1 VSTLEPVPLGE
12 TERLQALRRYEI
24 LDTAPEEAFDRVVQL
39 AASLFA
45 APMAC
50 ISFVD
55 AEREW
60 LKAAT
65 GVALCELPRAM
76 ALCAHTIM
84 RSEPTIVADA
94 RKDPRFHDSPLVTGR
109 PYIRFYAG
117 APIETRDGHRL
128 GSLCVMDTEP
138 RSNFS
143 PENGSRL
150 VALAGLVAGL
160 LDFRSNLSEHERAE
174 RDLKLINELVA
185 AVADAV
191 SVKQALEAALRIIGE
206 AVGAAHAR
214 ACALGGSD
222 GRSQLLA
229 VWGTHGVT
237 PPERVA
243 GPRRARLTLAN
254 GIFGN
259 VMRENRRLVVPDLAA
274 RGRRFPAADEALAA
288 GLRSAVCIPLQEGE
302 HRFALGFMF
311 DHRPPD
317 LEALADRIEEFGR
330 KIAPGLSRKLAE
342 ERTALL
348 QSVVRHANEGVL
360 LAELHGARKRT
371 GGEWRIVY
379 ATPAT
384 ARITGYR
391 PEELHGLALTS
402 LWAEEMDASTRGKLR
417 RIVEQG
423 QSARFELAC
432 RRKNGAVFWAEVTAM
447 PVLDDTTGERKLMA
461 ILRDRTE
468 RRRLEEALRQ
478 GEATFRLLFAS
489 NPIPMWVVDLESMR
503 FLEVNDSAV
512 ERYGYGRPAFL
523 DMTLDDIGAPGEAPP
538 PLDIDAETGRLGTW
552 QHRAQNGRIMTVE
565 LVGHRLEFRGHEAAI
580 IAAIDMTDQK
590 RIEEESSKA
599 REAAEAANRAKTELL
614 TNMSHELRTPLNAII
629 GFSEIMSEKLFGPL
643 GSAKYEGYVADIRH
657 SAAHLLMVIT
667 DILDLA
673 KIEANSFE
681 LDENLVETGTIINSA
696 LRLVKPRA
704 NRGGVKLHYEQRH
717 GEVVIRA
724 DELALKRVLIN
735 LLSNAVKFSHHAT
748 TVTVRSEFNADGALV
763 IAIADQGIGMAPEE
777 IPIALTPFRQ
787 ISSGL
792 QRRYEGTGLG
802 LPIAKELVEMHGG
815 TLSIESQRRVGTTV
829 TIVLPTARVL
839 AAA

>member
-1 VSTLEPVPLGE
+1 VSRLDSVPQGE
-12 TERLQALRRYEI
+12 AERLAALRRYEI

-39 AASLFA
+39 AASFFA

-50 ISFVD
+50 ISFID

-65 GVALCELPRAM
+65 GLPLGELPRAL
-76 ALCAHTIM
+76 AFCAHTIM
-84 RSEPTIVADA
+84 RAEPNIVADTS
-94 RKDPRFHDSPLVTGR
+94 KDPRFHDSPLVTGSLR
-109 PYIRFYAG
+109 IRFYAG
-117 APIETRDGHRL
+117 APIAARQGHPL
-128 GSLCVMDTEP
+128 GALCVMDTAP
-138 RSNFS
+138 RSDFA
-143 PENGSRL
+143 PEDGRRL
-150 VALAGLVAGL
+150 AALADLVSGL
-160 LDFRSNLSEHERAE
+160 LDIRSNLSEHERAE
-174 RDLKLINELVA
+174 RDLKLLNQLVS
-185 AVADAV
+185 AVAEAGGI
-191 SVKQALEAALRIIGE
+191 KQALEMALRLIGE
-206 AVGAAHAR
+206 AVGAAHGR
-214 ACALGGSD
+214 ACSFSSAD
-222 GRSQLLA
+222 GRSQLVA
-229 VWGTHGVT
+229 TWGTRGA
-237 PPERVA
+237 VA
-243 GPRRARLTLAN
+243 PKRIDGAYRRPTLAN
-254 GIFGN
+254 GIFGS

-274 RGRRFPAADEALAA
+274 RRRRVAAAEEALAA
-288 GLRSAVCIPLQEGE
+288 GLLSAVCIPLQEGE

-311 DHRPPD
+311 DHRPSD
-317 LEALADRIEEFGR
+317 LEGLADRIEELVRGVG
-330 KIAPGLSRKLAE
+330 PGLARKLGE

-360 LAELHGARKRT
+360 VAEMYGARKKN
-371 GGEWRIVY
+371 GGAWRIVF
-379 ATPAT
+379 ATPPL

-391 PEELHGLALTS
+391 PEELHGRPLAS
-402 LWAEEMDASTRGKLR
+402 LWAEEVDASTRSKLR
-417 RIVEQG
+417 RTVEQG
-423 QSARFELAC
+423 QSSRFELAC
-432 RRKNGAVFWAEVTAM
+432 RRKNGAVFWAEITAM
-447 PVLDDTTGERKLMA
+447 PVLDDATGERKLMA

-503 FLEVNDSAV
+503 FLEVNDSAI
-512 ERYGYGRPAFL
+512 ERYGYARPAFL
-523 DMTLDDIGAPGEAPP
+523 AMTLDDLSAPVDPPP

-552 QHRAQNGRIMTVE
+552 QHRAETGRVMTVE
-565 LVGHRLEFRGHEAAI
+565 LVGHRLEFRGREAAI

-590 RIEEESSKA
+590 RVEEESSRA
-599 REAAEAANRAKTELL
+599 RAAAEAANRAKTELL

-657 SAAHLLMVIT
+657 SAGHLLLVIT

-681 LDENLVETGTIINSA
+681 LDENLVETGAIIESA
-696 LRLVKPRA
+696 LRLMKPRA
-704 NRGGVKLHYEQRH
+704 NRGSVKLHYDRRH
-717 GEVVIRA
+717 GDVVVRA

-735 LLSNAVKFSHHAT
+735 LLSNAVKFSHPGAT
-748 TVTVRSEFNADGALV
+748 VVVRSEFNPERAFV
-763 IAIADQGIGMAPEE
+763 ITVADQGIGMGPEE
-777 IPIALTPFRQ
+777 IPVALAPFRQ

-802 LPIAKELVEMHGG
+802 LPIAKQLVEMHGG
-815 TLSIESQRRVGTTV
+815 TLTIESQRRVGTTV